1 MAEMTTTQRHW
12 FAGVMDATMDLKV
25 YHDQGPTKKY
35 VQMEVTLGPFG
46 GRASVADRL
55 VDFLGNGWVQNGHY
69 FQLRGYEACRG
80 LFQEV
85 WGDLTHD
92 TRAQINGT
100 IRHYKAETKGA

>member
-55 VDFLGNGWVQNGHY
+55 VDFLGNGWVQDSQG
-69 FQLRGYEACRG
+69 FELRGYAACRG
-80 LFQEV
+80 LFEEV
-85 WGDLTHD
+85 WKDITSD
-92 TRAQINGT
+92 TRRTINNALKY
-100 IRHYKAETKGA
+100 YKAQSK